1 MNTLSRSHIDDL
13 TSMMWVYFMRKTYE
27 VFYTFK
33 KLKVLVEKQS
43 DKFIKVLRTDKE
55 KEYVSNEFKKFCED
69 ERVEK

>member
-1 MNTLSRSHIDDL
+1 
-13 TSMMWVYFMRKTYE
+13 MRKTYE